1 MNLDGKVINL
11 FNANIHLPQFMKHNF
26 VQHLYIIASYYIYL
40 ITS

>member
-26 VQHLYIIASYYIYL
+26 VQHLYIILHIL
-40 ITS
+40 NHFVT